1 MVQERWLRV
10 EQLFHAA
17 LERPQEQRPEWLDG
31 ACNGDAELRRQVERL
46 LSNEERAGSF
56 LERPAI
62 EDVAV
67 TQTATGS
74 LLGGKFGPY
83 EIVSLL
89 GAGGMGEVYRAHDS
103 KLERDVAI
111 KTLPY
116 EFAGDP
122 ERLARFRREARTL
135 ASLNHPNIAAIYGL
149 EESGEVDCLVLELVE
164 GETLKGPL
172 PVAQALDL
180 TRQVAE
186 ALEAA
191 HASGIIHRD
200 LKPSNVKVTPQGR
213 VKVLDFGLAKAIWG
227 PETNPDLSPVATKA
241 GSQSLPGHIVGTP
254 GYMSPEQ
261 ASGGD
266 VDDRTDVWA
275 FGCLLYELLTGQRA
289 FSGEST
295 QDTIAAVLEREP
307 DWDALP
313 AKTPAKVRE
322 LLRQCLQKDA
332 GRRLQHIADA
342 RRTIEDVQ
350 RGSKRWQIV
359 ATAATIAIVALLTA
373 LWMRGPVRPLDRSQW
388 VQLTKFPDSV
398 TQPALSP
405 DGRMV
410 AFVRGDSSFIERG
423 QIYVKM
429 LPDGEPLQ
437 LTHDGLNKL
446 SPAFSPDGGRIAYTT
461 VDPAFSWDT
470 WAVPVRGGEPRLLLK
485 NASGLVWTGP
495 RRVMCSEIKKG
506 EGVHM
511 VIVAA
516 GEDRVGARDVY
527 LPADD
532 AAMAHRS
539 YLSPDGKW
547 VLLVQ
552 MDGDHLWEPCRL
564 VPADGSS
571 PGRQVGPPGGGCTF
585 GAWSPDGKWM
595 YLTSNAVGT
604 NHIWR
609 QRFPNGTPEQITSGP
624 TEEEGIAMA
633 EDGHSFVTSVSLQSG
648 SLWLHN
654 AAGEREISLEGNA
667 AQPAFTPDG
676 GKLLYRIVRE
686 PASQFSFYR
695 DLGEV
700 WVADLQSGRS
710 EPLVRGFRALDYDI
724 SPDGRQVVMETE
736 DLEGKPRLWLAPMDR
751 SSAPHQIP
759 NVVGGFP
766 RFGPGGEIFF
776 RRRAEG
782 SFQQGGMA
790 GSPGFVYRVR
800 LDGTGMRKALEQ
812 TILVLGSVS
821 PDGGWIS
828 AWAPLPGNGPPLVQA
843 FPLDGKPP
851 VAVGWVAFGW
861 SKPGFP
867 KSVWFTPFGFG
878 NGTGTYI
885 VPLAPG
891 QILPPIPAGGFRS
904 EDEIASL
911 PGARRIPAGPV
922 GWGGWFRDLSV
933 YAFYHDAIQR
943 NLYRIPIP

>member
-1 MVQERWLRV
+1 MDQERWLKV
-10 EQLFHAA
+10 EQVFHAA
-17 LERPQEQRPEWLDG
+17 LERPQEQRQAWLDG
-31 ACNGDAELRRQVERL
+31 ACDGDAELRGQVERL
-46 LSNEERAGSF
+46 LSNEGRAGSF

-62 EDVAV
+62 EDVTV
-67 TQTATGS
+67 SETAAGS
-74 LLGGKFGPY
+74 LLGQKFGPY
-83 EIVSLL
+83 EITSLL

-103 KLERDVAI
+103 KLGRDVAI

-149 EESGEVDCLVLELVE
+149 EESGDVDCLILELVE
-164 GETLKGPL
+164 GATLKGPL

-191 HASGIIHRD
+191 HANGIIHRD

-227 PETNPDLSPVATKA
+227 PERNQDLSPVASA
-241 GSQSLPGHIVGTP
+241 NGSQSLPGHIVGTP

-261 ASGGD
+261 AGGGE
-266 VDDRTDVWA
+266 VDERTDVWA

-295 QDTIAAVLEREP
+295 EDTIAAVLEREP
-307 DWDALP
+307 DWAALP

-332 GRRLQHIADA
+332 GRRLQHIVDA
-342 RRTIEDVQ
+342 RRTIEEVQ
-350 RGSKRWQIV
+350 RGSKRWQIA
-359 ATAATIAIVALLTA
+359 ATAASIAIVALVTA
-373 LWMRGPVRPLDRSQW
+373 LWMRGPVRPVDRSQW

-398 TQPALSP
+398 SQPALSP

-410 AFVRGDSSFIERG
+410 AFIRSDSAFIGRG

-429 LPDGEPLQ
+429 LPDGEPIQ
-437 LTHDGLNKL
+437 LTHDFLSKLN
-446 SPAFSPDGGRIAYTT
+446 PAFSPDGSRIAYTAL
-461 VDPAFSWDT
+461 DPSFRWDT
-470 WAVPVRGGEPRLLLK
+470 WVVPVRGGEPQLFLK

-495 RRVMCSEIKKG
+495 EQVMFSKIKKG
-506 EGVHM
+506 DHM
-511 VIVAA
+511 GIVAA
-516 GEDRVGARDVY
+516 AEDGGGAHDVY
-527 LPADD
+527 LPEDD
-532 AAMAHRS
+532 AAMAHQS

-564 VPADGSS
+564 LPADGSS
-571 PGRQVGPPGGGCTF
+571 PSRQVGPPGGGCTF

-609 QRFPNGTPEQITSGP
+609 QRFPDGQPEQITSGP

-633 EDGHSFVTSVSLQSG
+633 PDGHSFVTSVSLQNTSV
-648 SLWLHN
+648 WLHTP
-654 AAGEREISLEGNA
+654 AGEREISLEGNA
-667 AQPAFTPDG
+667 AQPEFTPDG
-676 GKLLYRIVRE
+676 GRLLYRIVRE
-686 PASQFSFYR
+686 PANRFSFYR

-700 WVADLQSGRS
+700 WVADLESGRS
-710 EPLVRGFRALDYDI
+710 EPLARGFRALDYDV
-724 SPDGRQVVMETE
+724 SPDGRQVVMQTA
-736 DLEGKPRLWLAPMDR
+736 DREGKPRLWLAPMDQ
-751 SSAPHQIP
+751 SAPPHQIP
-759 NVVGGFP
+759 NVVGESP
-766 RFGPGGEIFF
+766 RFGPDGEIFF

-782 SFQQGGMA
+782 SSQEGGMT
-790 GSPGFVYRVR
+790 GSPGFVYCVR

-812 TILVLGSVS
+812 EILLFFGVS
-821 PDGGWIS
+821 PDGRWI
-828 AWAPLPGNGPPLVQA
+828 AAFAPLPGNGPPFIQA
-843 FPLDGKPP
+843 FPLDGNHP
-851 VAVGWVAFGW
+851 VTIGWVQFGW
-861 SKPGFP
+861 SRPGWPRNANFSP
-867 KSVWFTPFGFG
+867 SFGDW
-878 NGTGTYI
+878 TYM
-885 VPLAPG
+885 VPLPTG
-891 QILPPIPAGGFRS
+891 EILPPIPARGFRS

-911 PGARRIPAGPV
+911 PGAIRLPAWPLALGPTA
-922 GWGGWFRDLSV
+922 DV
-933 YAFYHDAIQR
+933 YAYYRGAIQR

>member
-1 MVQERWLRV
+1 
-10 EQLFHAA
+10 
-17 LERPQEQRPEWLDG
+17 
-31 ACNGDAELRRQVERL
+31 
-46 LSNEERAGSF
+46 
-56 LERPAI
+56 
-62 EDVAV
+62 
-67 TQTATGS
+67 
-74 LLGGKFGPY
+74 
-83 EIVSLL
+83 
-89 GAGGMGEVYRAHDS
+89 
-103 KLERDVAI
+103 
-111 KTLPY
+111 
-116 EFAGDP
+116 
-122 ERLARFRREARTL
+122 
-135 ASLNHPNIAAIYGL
+135 
-149 EESGEVDCLVLELVE
+149 
-164 GETLKGPL
+164 
-172 PVAQALDL
+172 
-180 TRQVAE
+180 
-186 ALEAA
+186 
-191 HASGIIHRD
+191 
-200 LKPSNVKVTPQGR
+200 
-213 VKVLDFGLAKAIWG
+213 VKVLDFGLAKALWG
-227 PETNPDLSPVATKA
+227 PERNQGLSPAGSEN

-266 VDDRTDVWA
+266 VDERTDVWA

-342 RRTIEDVQ
+342 RRTIEEVQ

-359 ATAATIAIVALLTA
+359 ATAATIAIVALVTA

-388 VQLTKFPDSV
+388 VQLTRFPDSV

-410 AFVRGDSSFIERG
+410 AFIRSDSTFIARG
-423 QIYVKM
+423 QIYVKV
-429 LPDGEPLQ
+429 LPDGESVQ

-446 SPAFSPDGGRIAYTT
+446 YPAFSPDGSRIAYST
-461 VDPAFSWDT
+461 VDPAFHWNT
-470 WAVPVRGGEPRLLLK
+470 WVVPVRGGKPQLLLK
-485 NASGLVWTGP
+485 NASGLEWCG
-495 RRVMCSEIKKG
+495 RGQILFSEIKKG
-506 EGVHM
+506 VQMG
-511 VIVAA
+511 IVAA

-539 YLSPDGKW
+539 YPSPDGKW

-571 PGRQVGPPGGGCTF
+571 PSRQVGPPGGGCTY

-609 QRFPNGTPEQITSGP
+609 QRFPDGTPEQITSGP

-633 EDGHSFVTSVSLQSG
+633 PDGHSFVTSVSLQSS
-648 SLWLHN
+648 SLWLHD
-654 AAGEREISLEGNA
+654 ATGEREISLEGNA
-667 AQPAFTPDG
+667 AQPEFTREG

-686 PASQFSFYR
+686 PASQFPSYR

-700 WVADLQSGRS
+700 RVADLQSGRS
-710 EPLVRGFRALDYDI
+710 EPLVRGFQARDYDI
-724 SPDGRQVVMETE
+724 SPDDRQVVMETA
-736 DLEGKPRLWLAPMDR
+736 DSEGKPRLWLAPLDR
-751 SSAPHQIP
+751 SSPPHQIP
-759 NVVGGFP
+759 NVVGGSP

-782 SFQQGGMA
+782 SSQEGSMA

-812 TILVLGSVS
+812 EILMFYGVS
-821 PDGGWIS
+821 PDGRWIG
-828 AWAPLPGNGPPLVQA
+828 AWAPLPGNGPPSNQA
-843 FPLDGKPP
+843 FPLDGSPP
-851 VAVGWVAFGW
+851 VTIGPWVPFFW
-861 SKPGFP
+861 SKPGWPRGIGFVP
-867 KSVWFTPFGFG
+867 LFAKWTYSVA
-878 NGTGTYI
+878 
-885 VPLAPG
+885 LAPG

-904 EDEIASL
+904 EDQIASL
-911 PGARRIPAGPV
+911 PGARRGPAWPVVGGPSP
-922 GWGGWFRDLSV
+922 DV
-933 YAFYHDAIQR
+933 YAFYHEAIQR

>member
-1 MVQERWLRV
+1 MDQERWLKV
-10 EQLFHAA
+10 EQVFHAA
-17 LERPQEQRPEWLDG
+17 LERPQEQRQEWLDR
-31 ACNGDAELRRQVERL
+31 ACDGDAELRGQVERL
-46 LSNEERAGSF
+46 LSNEGRAGSF

-62 EDVAV
+62 EDVTV
-67 TQTATGS
+67 TQTAAGS
-74 LLGGKFGPY
+74 LLGRKFGPY
-83 EIVSLL
+83 QIASLL

-103 KLERDVAI
+103 KLGRDVAI

-191 HASGIIHRD
+191 HATGIIHRD

-227 PETNPDLSPVATKA
+227 PERNQDLSPAA
-241 GSQSLPGHIVGTP
+241 SANGSQSLPGHIVGTP

-261 ASGGD
+261 ASGGE
-266 VDDRTDVWA
+266 VDERTDIWA

-289 FSGEST
+289 FSGESAE
-295 QDTIAAVLEREP
+295 DTIAAVLEREP
-307 DWDALP
+307 DWNALP

-332 GRRLQHIADA
+332 GLRLQHIADA
-342 RRTIEDVQ
+342 RRTIEEVQ

-359 ATAATIAIVALLTA
+359 ATAATIAIVALVTA

-410 AFVRGDSSFIERG
+410 TFIRTDSTFIARG

-429 LPDGEPLQ
+429 LPDGEPVQ
-437 LTHDGLNKL
+437 LTHDNVNKF
-446 SPAFSPDGGRIAYTT
+446 SPAFSPDGSGVAYTT
-461 VDPAFSWDT
+461 VDSAFHWDT
-470 WAVPVRGGEPRLLLK
+470 WVVPVRGGKPQLLLK
-485 NASGLVWTGP
+485 NASGLEWCG
-495 RRVMCSEIKKG
+495 RGQILFSEIKKG
-506 EGVHM
+506 VHM
-511 VIVAA
+511 GIVAG
-516 GEDRVGARDVY
+516 GEDRTGARDIY

-552 MDGDHLWEPCRL
+552 MDGDHFWEPCRL

-571 PGRQVGPPGGGCTF
+571 PGRQVGPPGGGCTY
-585 GAWSPDGKWM
+585 GAWSHDGKWM

-609 QRFPNGTPEQITSGP
+609 QRFPDGQPEQITSGP

-633 EDGHSFVTSVSLQSG
+633 PDGHSFVTSVSLQNS
-648 SLWLHN
+648 SIWLHN

-667 AQPAFTPDG
+667 AQAEFTPDG
-676 GKLLYRIVRE
+676 GKLLYRIVRQ
-686 PASQFSFYR
+686 PATQFSSYR

-700 WVADLQSGRS
+700 WVADLQSGHS
-710 EPLVRGFRALDYDI
+710 EPLVRGFPALDYDI
-724 SPDGRQVVMETE
+724 SPDGRRVVMETA
-736 DLEGKPRLWLAPMDR
+736 DREGKPRLWLAPLDR
-751 SSAPHQIP
+751 SSPPHQIP
-759 NVVGGFP
+759 NVVGGSP
-766 RFGPGGEIFF
+766 RFGPGDEIFF
-776 RRRAEG
+776 RSRAEG
-782 SFQQGGMA
+782 SSKESGMM

-812 TILVLGSVS
+812 EILLFFGVS
-821 PDGGWIS
+821 PDGRWIA
-828 AWAPLPGNGPPLVQA
+828 AWAPLPGNGPPFAQA

-851 VAVGWVAFGW
+851 VAIGWCPFGW
-861 SKPGFP
+861 SRPGWP
-867 KSVWFTPFGFG
+867 RSVGLIPFFT
-878 NGTGTYI
+878 NATYV

-891 QILPPIPAGGFRS
+891 QILPPIPAGGFLS
-904 EDEIASL
+904 EDQISSL
-911 PGARRIPAGPV
+911 PGAIRHPAWPLAFGPSA
-922 GWGGWFRDLSV
+922 DV
-933 YAFYHDAIQR
+933 YAYYRGAVQR